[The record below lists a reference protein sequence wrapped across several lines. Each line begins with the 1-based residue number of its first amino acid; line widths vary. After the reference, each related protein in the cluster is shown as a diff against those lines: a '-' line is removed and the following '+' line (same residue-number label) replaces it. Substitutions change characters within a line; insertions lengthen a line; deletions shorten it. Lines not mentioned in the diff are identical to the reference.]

1 MIVIIGAGISGLSAA
16 WHLQKAGVE
25 YCLLESSSH
34 PGGYLQTIHQNNC
47 ILEVGPNSILCD
59 REILDFIK
67 EVGAG
72 EELVEASQVSKSRF
86 VLKNGKYQKLPDS
99 PPALIKSKFF
109 SWKTKF
115 KIFTEP
121 FRRAS
126 QIEQES
132 LDHFF
137 TRRFGK
143 EISDYALN
151 PFVTGIYAGD
161 PKDLLLEETFPSI
174 KEYETKYGSVLKGFI
189 KNKPERRGSYN
200 FKQGMAS
207 LPKSIAAGLK
217 SISYG
222 HKVTDIIKESN
233 QFIIKGKK
241 ENNESFE
248 LTASQLIITIPA
260 FSTSEL
266 IKEIYP
272 SLSEALKKVYYPP
285 MAAVHSIYDKK
296 NIHYPID
303 GFGALNPAIEN
314 QFSSGCIWVSSIFPY
329 KAPADK
335 FLFTSFVGGTL
346 NAAKTSLPEE
356 ELKVKV
362 HQELSR
368 HFEIKGQPDFQ
379 VVVKWKQAIPQY
391 NKEIK
396 KVKELISEKELN
408 NLYFCCNWL
417 NGVSISDCIKK
428 GKQVADKII
437 NLQHP

>member
-1 MIVIIGAGISGLSAA
+1 MVIIIGAGISGLSAA
-16 WHLQKAGVE
+16 WHLQKAGID
-25 YCLLESSSH
+25 YCLLESSSQ
-34 PGGYLQTIHQNNC
+34 PGGYIQTITQNNC

-59 REILDFIK
+59 QEILDFIK

-72 EELVEASQVSKSRF
+72 EELVEASPVSKSRF
-86 VLKNGKYQKLPDS
+86 ILKNGKYQKLPDN
-99 PPALIKSKFF
+99 PPALIKSDFF
-109 SWKTKF
+109 SWKTKL

-121 FRRAS
+121 FRRS
-126 QIEQES
+126 QPVDQET

-161 PKDLLLEETFPSI
+161 PKDLLLEETFPTI
-174 KEYETKYGSVLKGFI
+174 KEYEVNYGSVLKGFI
-189 KNKPERRGSYN
+189 KNKPVRRGSYN
-200 FKQGMAS
+200 FKEGMAS
-207 LPKSIAAGLK
+207 LPKAIASGLK
-217 SISYG
+217 NISYE

-241 ENNESFE
+241 SNNDSFE
-248 LTASQLIITIPA
+248 LVASQLIITTPT

-266 IKEIYP
+266 IKHIYP
-272 SLSEALKKVYYPP
+272 SLSEALMEVYYPP
-285 MAAVHSIYDKK
+285 MAAVHSVYDKK

-314 QFSSGCIWVSSIFPY
+314 QFTSGCIWVSSIFPY
-329 KAPADK
+329 KTPSDK
-335 FLFTSFVGGTL
+335 FLFTNFVGGTL
-346 NAAKTSLPEE
+346 NASKTTLPEE

-368 HFEIKGQPDFQ
+368 FFEIKGQADFQ

-391 NKEIK
+391 NKQIK
-396 KVKELISEKELN
+396 KVKQLISAKEMN
-408 NLYFCCNWL
+408 NLHFCCNWL

-428 GKQVADKII
+428 GKQVAEKIT
-437 NLQHP
+437 NLHH